1 MKWLSR
7 KEEFILLAVT
17 YLSEDAYGVSIRKYL
32 NRVTGRYWSI
42 GATYDV
48 LDRLIRKGC
57 LTSLEAES
65 TPERGGKS
73 KRYYRITDKGNRVL
87 KELHEM
93 QKALQENRLKPIP
106 KTGESG

>member
-17 YLSEDAYGVSIRKYL
+17 YLAEDAYGVSIREYL
-32 NRVTGRYWSI
+32 VRMTGRYWSI

-48 LDRLIRKGC
+48 LDRLTRKGC
-57 LTSLEAES
+57 LVSTDAEP

-73 KRYYRITDKGNRVL
+73 KRYYRITDKG
-87 KELHEM
+87 H
-93 QKALQENRLKPIP
+93 KALVELQKMHKALLTNGLKSVP
-106 KTGESG
+106 KTGET